1 MERMKWNEW
10 NGRNGMEW
18 NGNGNGNGNVG
29 MELEME
35 WNGMGRLNE

>member
-18 NGNGNGNGNVG
+18 NGNGNGNVG